1 MVEPHTV
8 QCKRTF
14 NVLSNNESLYN
25 SWVATSKLRQ
35 SVICKQIEIQ
45 QLRQNLKLYT
55 MPFLN
60 VWDEAERG
68 HIVSLS
74 ETIVSLTS
82 STLRLPLVDGAKV
95 NLQSLEDAIRSAADV
110 MQAMTSLIRYLV
122 TKVC

>member
-1 MVEPHTV
+1 
-8 QCKRTF
+8 
-14 NVLSNNESLYN
+14 
-25 SWVATSKLRQ
+25 
-35 SVICKQIEIQ
+35 
-45 QLRQNLKLYT
+45 

-60 VWDEAERG
+60 VWDEADRG

-95 NLQSLEDAIRSAADV
+95 NLLSLEDVIRSAADV

-122 TKVC
+122 TKAERVNTLASELANTTRNECVMIDGCKDLLSILTHMEMQDCSMRTHILQLQCDQQP